1 MRSDHIKLVDYLDN
15 YDIKVGDTVYILVWP
30 NSSCSQYNYK
40 KAELVF
46 IKKDTFEGEKPKEG
60 SKHYKAKIKMW
71 ERRYNKDECDRCKFV
86 VQVEGD
92 RYCREVERKYLYMQS
107 ELSIL
112 EEDITN
118 LNKVYDFKKQQEKE
132 LQEYLTANFK
142 DWHYNSFEERR
153 YKNAFKRENMS

>member
-1 MRSDHIKLVDYLDN
+1 MMNNKKGEIDEIRSYHIKLVDYLDD

-118 LNKVYDFKKQQEKE
+118 LTAKNVDVIYSPQKAIEKGVVDK
-132 LQEYLTANFK
+132 LI
-142 DWHYNSFEERR
+142 
-153 YKNAFKRENMS
+153 

>member
-71 ERRYNKDECDRCKFV
+71 ERRYNKDECTVGGITHIQSHRILKL
-86 VQVEGD
+86 EKKMK
-92 RYCREVERKYLYMQS
+92 KYHWKYV
-107 ELSIL
+107 
-112 EEDITN
+112 IT
-118 LNKVYDFKKQQEKE
+118 LIE
-132 LQEYLTANFK
+132 
-142 DWHYNSFEERR
+142 
-153 YKNAFKRENMS
+153 